1 MADIT
6 FDTAFD
12 RGSGTDR
19 SLPLRHVLA
28 VTLGNALEFYDFIVY
43 GFFAVYIGQAFFPS
57 KDGASGLLL
66 SLATFGAGFLTRP
79 VGAIVIGAIGDR
91 AGRKPAMILSFTL
104 MGIAIFGLSLTPPY
118 ARIGIAAP
126 LLALFFRLL
135 QGFALG
141 GEMGPSTAFLAE
153 AAAPHRRGLF
163 IAMQL
168 VSQNV
173 AALLAGGIG
182 VLLAGVLDAQALQDW
197 GWRVAM
203 LVGALIVPFGLLV
216 RRSLPETLH
225 GTRASKPAD
234 PDLGRPS
241 LPSYLSTVALCLL
254 IIAAGTIGTYVGTY
268 QTTYALTVLHL
279 PATIAFGVTLVRGIV
294 SVPSAALGG
303 WLSDRFGR
311 KPPLVVA
318 GALLLA
324 SILPGFWLVVNRPSV
339 DHFYAVIAW
348 LSFLAALTGPAT
360 LCVLTESLPA
370 AVRCRAVSIGYA
382 FVVAVFGGSAQF
394 IVAWLTD
401 RTHDPLSPAYYWTGA
416 VAIGF
421 SAMVLV
427 RESAP
432 RLRGEIRGEIQ

>member
-1 MADIT
+1 MTDI
-6 FDTAFD
+6 AFD
-12 RGSGTDR
+12 AAFDSGTGKDT

-57 KDGASGLLL
+57 KDGTSSLLL
-66 SLATFGAGFLTRP
+66 SLATFGAGFLMRP

-104 MGIAIFGLSLTPPY
+104 MGFAIFGLSLTPPY
-118 ARIGIAAP
+118 AAIGVAAP

-153 AAAPHRRGLF
+153 AAPAHRRGLF
-163 IAMQL
+163 ISMQL

-173 AALLAGGIG
+173 AALVAGGIG
-182 VLLAGVLDAQALQDW
+182 ILLAEALDAQALQDW

-203 LVGALIVPFGLLV
+203 LVGAVIVPFGLLV

-225 GTRASKPAD
+225 GTRPSNPAD
-234 PDLGRPS
+234 PDQDRRNLS
-241 LPSYLSTVALCLL
+241 SYLSTVVLCLL
-254 IIAAGTIGTYVGTY
+254 IIAAGTIGTYVGVY
-268 QTTYALTVLHL
+268 QTTYALTALHL
-279 PATIAFGVTLVRGIV
+279 SATVAFGVTVVRGV
-294 SVPSAALGG
+294 VAALAGALGG
-303 WLSDRFGR
+303 WLVDRFGR
-311 KPPLVVA
+311 KPPLVVG

-324 SILPGFWLVVNRPSV
+324 SILPGFWLVVHHPSV
-339 DHFYAVIAW
+339 TYFYAVIAW
-348 LSFLAALTGPAT
+348 LALAAGLTGPAT

-370 AVRCRAVSIGYA
+370 AVRCRAVSMGYA
-382 FVVAVFGGSAQF
+382 FVVAIFGGSAQF
-394 IVAWLTD
+394 VVAWLTD
-401 RTHDPLSPAYYWTGA
+401 RMHDPLSPAYYWTGA
-416 VAIGF
+416 SAIGF
-421 SAMVLV
+421 VAMVLV

-432 RLRGEIRGEIQ
+432 RHRREINEGR